1 MAKDYYQTLGIE
13 KNASKDDIKKAFRK
27 LAHQYHPDKKGGD
40 EAKFKEVN
48 EAYTVLS
55 DDSKRSQYD
64 RYGSSG
70 TQGGYGGAGG
80 QGFGGFDFSDFAQ
93 GFNGFQGGNVE
104 FDLGDVFGDIFGG
117 GKRTNRGRDIAID
130 VQITFKDSIFGTE
143 RKVMLSKVSAC
154 STCSGSG
161 AKSGSDLVN
170 CTTCNGKGKIHE
182 TKRSIL
188 GSFTSTRACDSCHG
202 KGKMPKEKCN
212 ACHGQGVNKQNEE
225 VHIRIPSGI
234 DNGEM
239 IRMTGQGEAVAAGE
253 PGDLYVKV
261 HVTTDSRF
269 KKEGSNLSTVLP
281 LKLSD
286 ALLGGD
292 YDIETLDG
300 MITVTVPPATSLHE
314 VLRVRGK
321 GVPMSAK
328 TRGDLLIRIDIEL
341 PKKISKKA
349 AELIKELKKEGV

>member
-1 MAKDYYQTLGIE
+1 MAKDYYKTLGVE
-13 KNASKDDIKKAFRK
+13 KGASKDDIKKAFRK

-48 EAYTVLS
+48 EAYSVLS

-64 RYGSSG
+64 RFGSAG
-70 TQGGYGGAGG
+70 QQGGFNSGG
-80 QGFGGFDFSDFAQ
+80 QGFGGFDFSDFASNF
-93 GFNGFQGGNVE
+93 GGFQGGNVE

-117 GKRTNRGRDIAID
+117 GQRTNRGRDISID
-130 VQITFKDSIFGTE
+130 VQITFKESIFGTE
-143 RKVMLSKVSAC
+143 RKVMLSKVNSCA
-154 STCSGSG
+154 TCSGSG
-161 AKSGSDLVN
+161 AKPGTELVN

-188 GSFTSTRACDSCHG
+188 GSFTSVRSCDVCHG
-202 KGKMPKEKCN
+202 KGKMPKDKCST
-212 ACHGQGVNKQNEE
+212 CHGQGVFKQNQE
-225 VHIRIPSGI
+225 VHVRIPSGI

-239 IRMTGQGEAVAAGE
+239 IRMTGQGEAVAAGQ

-261 HVTTDSRF
+261 HVITDTRF
-269 KKEGSNLSTVLP
+269 KKEGTNLSTVLP

-292 YDIETLDG
+292 HDIETLDG
-300 MITVTVPPATSLHE
+300 AITVTVPPATSLHE
-314 VLRVRGK
+314 VLRVKGK
-321 GVPMSAK
+321 GVPTSVK
-328 TRGDLLIRIDIEL
+328 TRGDLMIRIEIEL